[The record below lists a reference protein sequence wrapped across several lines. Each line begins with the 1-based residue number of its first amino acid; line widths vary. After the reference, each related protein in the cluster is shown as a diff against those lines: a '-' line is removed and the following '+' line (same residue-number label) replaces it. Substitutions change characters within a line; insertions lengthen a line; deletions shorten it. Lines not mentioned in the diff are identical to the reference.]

1 VAFLN
6 WLLLAHPV
14 DRLEDRGGTL
24 PRFVERG
31 CPTKAIITIP
41 ITLYRYGNGD
51 DAEEGVPRGG
61 VMGGSKGSARPST
74 SDAGV
79 KLGVPTSSRTSL
91 PARIEIAVPPGRE
104 ELIFIHTSHPR
115 SDPQDPGERQCSTGG
130 DVHDGSSR
138 SFGYPPW
145 RCYWPLTNSS

>member
-6 WLLLAHPV
+6 WRFGLTQT
-14 DRLEDRGGTL
+14 TL
-24 PRFVERG
+24 WRIDVAPFPGLSNVAT
-31 CPTKAIITIP
+31 PTKAIITIP
-41 ITLYRYGNGD
+41 ITLYRDWNGD
-51 DAEEGVPRGG
+51 DAEEGIPRGG

-115 SDPQDPGERQCSTGG
+115 SDPQDPRERQCSTGG

-138 SFGYPPW
+138 SFGYLPW